1 MGSGYIS
8 FIILA
13 QQRASCHHHWSRVFL
28 LLLIFLFFF
37 RTSLPMVGLPA
48 ENWDDDDLLWC
59 KEIQDTGIIRRLY
72 PRFIFFYFF
81 LKENL
86 STFLQSQTAIPW
98 LPLFFYTKR
107 SLNNNE
113 QLWCVVYT
121 AQQTQKTVFSFF
133 FFFFFFWFRWIINQP
148 TLNVKKRIL
157 TARGLNL

>member
-1 MGSGYIS
+1 M
-8 FIILA
+8 FIKRKQENGVLG
-13 QQRASCHHHWSRVFL
+13 
-28 LLLIFLFFF
+28 IFLSLYWHSSAPLVIIIEAVCFYCCSFFF
-37 RTSLPMVGLPA
+37 FFFEPHYRWLGYLLKTEMMMIFFDAKKSKTRGSYAVSIR
-48 ENWDDDDLLWC
+48 DL
-59 KEIQDTGIIRRLY
+59 
-72 PRFIFFYFF
+72 FFFYFF

-133 FFFFFFWFRWIINQP
+133 FFFFFFSF
-148 TLNVKKRIL
+148 VE
-157 TARGLNL
+157 